1 MFFGGLIYIIFRSS
15 DLLMFKWISFFHLN
29 QIVFFFRSFIFW
41 KNIFPKWVIYSLPDG
56 LWMFS
61 GTSLILNVWGNSIN
75 KQSIFWILMIPF
87 IAILFEFLQLIH
99 LMRGTFDI
107 IDIVIYLIGFGVSI
121 LIFSSKKKYLI

>member
-1 MFFGGLIYIIFRSS
+1 
-15 DLLMFKWISFFHLN
+15 MFKWISFFHLN

-121 LIFSSKKKYLI
+121 LIFSSKKNI